1 MESLSHKVI
10 QSGLWSLGG
19 NWLIRGLGIIKM
31 IILARFLSPVDFGI
45 LGLAMLSIN
54 ALNVF
59 SETGVES
66 ALIQRVKI
74 GRSELNTAWTMAIIK
89 GVLLFVV
96 LFLSAGWIAA
106 YFDNFALE
114 PVLKVMAV
122 TFLIGGCTNIGI
134 VFFQKD
140 LEFKKK
146 AILESIADIAGTV
159 IAILLAFWLRNVWAL
174 VIGSLV
180 WVTVKCVGSYRLSS
194 YRPQLQWNWHT
205 ALGLLNFGK
214 HIFWINLIAFIITNV
229 DDALVGKLLDLNM
242 LGFYVMAYSISSIP
256 VTSLSAELSR
266 IFFPAYAK
274 IQNDPQRIAKAFG
287 QTFET
292 VLLVLL
298 PLTSLMITLAPNFTT
313 VFLGEKWLFMVPALQ
328 VLCFFGLFRC
338 VSGLFYP
345 LHLAMNRPDIQTKI
359 KSLDLVTFII
369 LIYPLTLNWG
379 ILGTSCAMAI
389 VYLIN
394 LISNIAFTS
403 KLILIRWK
411 KIAISL
417 LVPIM
422 ISLLFFLIYFLMRS
436 VQIPLGEV
444 TEFITALILCL
455 CIGLITAV
463 TFRKKLLLNFI
474 DHLKAAQK

>member
-1 MESLSHKVI
+1 MESLSPKVI

-31 IILARFLSPVDFGI
+31 IIIARLLSPVDFGI

-74 GRSELNTAWTMAIIK
+74 DRSELNTAWTMAIIR

-96 LFLSAGWIAA
+96 LFLSAGWLAA

-114 PVLKVMAV
+114 PILKVMAV
-122 TFLIGGCTNIGI
+122 TFLIGGYTNIGI

-174 VIGSLV
+174 VIGSIL

-194 YRPQLQWNWHT
+194 YRPRLQWNWHT
-205 ALGLLNFGK
+205 AQGLLNFGK

-229 DDALVGKLLDLNM
+229 DDALVGKLLDLKM

-256 VTSLSAELSR
+256 VSSLSAVLSQ

-274 IQNDPQRIAKAFG
+274 IQNDPKRIAEAFG

-292 VLLVLL
+292 VMLILL
-298 PLTSLMITLAPNFTT
+298 PLTSLMITLAHNFTV

-338 VSGLFYP
+338 ISGLFYP

-359 KSLDLVTFII
+359 KSLDLITFLI

-379 ILGTSCAMAI
+379 ILGTSCTMAL

-394 LISNIAFTS
+394 MILNIASTVRVIPLQWHKLGVSLFIPLFISLMVIMTDIVLQALRLPVS
-403 KLILIRWK
+403 EMTKNIFIMGLCLTVVIVLATVCRRQLLVKLI
-411 KIAISL
+411 
-417 LVPIM
+417 
-422 ISLLFFLIYFLMRS
+422 
-436 VQIPLGEV
+436 G
-444 TEFITALILCL
+444 ALK
-455 CIGLITAV
+455 TSS
-463 TFRKKLLLNFI
+463 
-474 DHLKAAQK
+474 